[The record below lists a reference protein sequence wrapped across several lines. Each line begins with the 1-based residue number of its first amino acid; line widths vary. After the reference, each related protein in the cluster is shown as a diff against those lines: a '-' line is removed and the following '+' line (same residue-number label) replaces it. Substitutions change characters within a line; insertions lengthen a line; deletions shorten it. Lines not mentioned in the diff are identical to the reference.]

1 MGEIATKKR
10 TFCYLLRKAVY
21 HGESQPE
28 MSAEKKYFRV
38 NFVVKTAVMQ
48 QEEIR
53 NGKTRRKYQKT
64 ERWQVGRAL

>member
-10 TFCYLLRKAVY
+10 TFCYLIRKAVY

-38 NFVVKTAVMQ
+38 NFVVKTAV
-48 QEEIR
+48 R
-53 NGKTRRKYQKT
+53 
-64 ERWQVGRAL
+64 